1 MFMRRVCDRLLDG
14 GVLEIYGSGEQSR
27 SFTYVDDVVAA
38 TRAALEKPVG
48 GVYNVGGG
56 EEASMR
62 DAIAILEELSGR
74 RLNVRNVESAKG
86 DMARTSADIARIRA
100 DVGWEPRT
108 SLRAG
113 LVAMWSWAVDT
124 VAAA

>member
-1 MFMRRVCDRLLDG
+1 
-14 GVLEIYGSGEQSR
+14 
-27 SFTYVDDVVAA
+27 
-38 TRAALEKPVG
+38 
-48 GVYNVGGG
+48 
-56 EEASMR
+56 MR